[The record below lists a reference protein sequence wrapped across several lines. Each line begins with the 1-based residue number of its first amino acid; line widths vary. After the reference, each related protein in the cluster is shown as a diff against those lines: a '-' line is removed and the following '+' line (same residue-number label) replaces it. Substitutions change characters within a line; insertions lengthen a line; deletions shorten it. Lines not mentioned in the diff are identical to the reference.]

1 MSSSA
6 VRFGPGVSRELG
18 MDLKNMNLKNIC
30 LVIDSNVVNLP
41 SVRAAF
47 DSLAKEKIQ
56 YELFDKVRVEP
67 TDGSMKEVIK
77 FSRDRNFDSF
87 VAIGGGSTLDTCKV
101 ANLYSSD
108 READFLDYVNAP
120 IGKAKELKI
129 KLKPFIALPT
139 TAGTGS
145 EATGIAIFD
154 YKQVKTG

>member
-1 MSSSA
+1 
-6 VRFGPGVSRELG
+6 

-30 LVIDSNVVNLP
+30 LVVDSNVVNLP

-56 YELFDKVRVEP
+56 YEIFDKVRVEP
-67 TDGSMKEVIK
+67 TDGSMKEVIQ
-77 FSRDRNFDSF
+77 FSRDRNFDAF

-108 READFLDYVNAP
+108 RDAEFLDYVNAP
-120 IGKAKELKI
+120 IGKAKELKT
-129 KLKPFIALPT
+129 KLKPFIALPS